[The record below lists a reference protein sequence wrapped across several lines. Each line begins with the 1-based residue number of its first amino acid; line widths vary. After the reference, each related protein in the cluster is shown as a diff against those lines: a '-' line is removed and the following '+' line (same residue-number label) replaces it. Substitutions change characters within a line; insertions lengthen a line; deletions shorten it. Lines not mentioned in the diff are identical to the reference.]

1 MQIQIVKQQEN
12 DVYQAVQQYGITVD
26 KEELLK
32 ALRYDREQY
41 TRGYNDALDE
51 VKECLIEKFREK
63 QQKYLDLYDEY
74 MDGEDYRSSLLIEEM
89 IDIVKEM
96 YEKRHFMR

>member
-1 MQIQIVKQQEN
+1 MYKSPIEMICNDIQTRIVKQQEN

-41 TRGYNDALDE
+41 TKGYNDGIKEFVEYLKEHSCSYDLDNYHSFNAIDVDYLNDFVE
-51 VKECLIEKFREK
+51 EFLIE
-63 QQKYLDLYDEY
+63 
-74 MDGEDYRSSLLIEEM
+74 G
-89 IDIVKEM
+89 
-96 YEKRHFMR
+96 